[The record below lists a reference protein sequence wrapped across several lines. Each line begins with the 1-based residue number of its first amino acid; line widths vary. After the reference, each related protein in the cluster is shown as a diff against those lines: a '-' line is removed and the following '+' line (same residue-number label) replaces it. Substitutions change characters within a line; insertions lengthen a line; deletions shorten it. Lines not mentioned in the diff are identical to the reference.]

1 MVEISV
7 IIPIYNVED
16 YLYECINHIVNQ
28 SFEDIEIICINDGS
42 TDKSMDILNQ
52 FKDNRINIITQ
63 ENKGL
68 GASRNVGI
76 KHAKGKYVYFMDADD
91 YLELTALEE
100 LYVLCE
106 KLNTDF
112 IMFKLKNFDDITKE
126 IIEDE
131 YYSMPYL
138 KKRIGDNIFNYND
151 VKDIALDLA
160 VNSPGNFFKRE
171 FIKDLKYPEGLLYE
185 DNVFF
190 TKALFKADKIY
201 FYDKFLYNRRV
212 RKNSLS
218 KSPSLDTI
226 DITDLLLDII
236 NEYRYTKHKKELY
249 YRIFNN
255 IYKIFENTQEKYKE
269 EVFLNI
275 KEKYQK
281 YSEKW
286 QKDSYFRNELNPRY
300 KNIFKSALNSDSPA
314 EFELRVKLFDSEKK
328 LKKLKK
334 QNKKLKK

>member
-28 SFEDIEIICINDGS
+28 SFKDIEIICINDGS

-100 LYVLCE
+100 LYALCK

-138 KKRIGDNIFNYND
+138 KNRVGDNIFNYSD

-236 NEYRYTKHKKELY
+236 NEYGYTIHKKELY

-255 IYKIFENTQEKYKE
+255 IYKIFENTPEKYKE
-269 EVFLNI
+269 EVFLKI

-286 QKDSYFRNELNPRY
+286 QEDSYFRNELNPRY
-300 KNIFKSALNSDSPA
+300 KNIFESALNSDSPA

>member
-100 LYVLCE
+100 LYALCE

-138 KKRIGDNIFNYND
+138 KNRVGDNIFNYND

-236 NEYRYTKHKKELY
+236 NEYGYTIHKKELY

-255 IYKIFENTQEKYKE
+255 IYKIFENTKEKYKE
-269 EVFLNI
+269 EVFLKI

-286 QKDSYFRNELNPRY
+286 QEDSYFRNELNPRY
-300 KNIFKSALNSDSPA
+300 KNIFESAINSDSPA

>member
-76 KHAKGKYVYFMDADD
+76 KQAKGKYVYFMDADD

-100 LYVLCE
+100 LYSLCE

-138 KKRIGDNIFNYND
+138 KNRVGDNIFNYND

-226 DITDLLLDII
+226 DITDLLLNII
-236 NEYRYTKHKKELY
+236 NEYGYTKHKKELY

-255 IYKIFENTQEKYKE
+255 IYKIFENTQEKYKK

-286 QKDSYFRNELNPRY
+286 QEDSYFRNELNPRY
-300 KNIFKSALNSDSPA
+300 KNIFESAINSDSPA

>member
-138 KKRIGDNIFNYND
+138 KNRVGDNIFNYND

-236 NEYRYTKHKKELY
+236 NEYGYTIHKKELY

-255 IYKIFENTQEKYKE
+255 IYKIFENTPEKYKE
-269 EVFLNI
+269 EVFLKI

-281 YSEKW
+281 YNEKW
-286 QKDSYFRNELNPRY
+286 QEDSYFRNELNPRY
-300 KNIFKSALNSDSPA
+300 KNIFESALNSNSPA

>member
-28 SFEDIEIICINDGS
+28 SFKDIEIICINDGS

-138 KKRIGDNIFNYND
+138 KNRVGDNIFNYND

-190 TKALFKADKIY
+190 TKALFKANKIY

-236 NEYRYTKHKKELY
+236 NEYGYTIHKKELY

-255 IYKIFENTQEKYKE
+255 IYKIFENTPEKYKE
-269 EVFLNI
+269 EVFLKI

-286 QKDSYFRNELNPRY
+286 QEDSYFRNELNPRY
-300 KNIFKSALNSDSPA
+300 KNIFESAINSDSPA

>member
-91 YLELTALEE
+91 YLKLTALEE
-100 LYVLCE
+100 LYSLCE

-138 KKRIGDNIFNYND
+138 KNRVGDNIFNYND

-236 NEYRYTKHKKELY
+236 NEYGYTKHKKELY

-286 QKDSYFRNELNPRY
+286 QEDSYFRNELNPRY
-300 KNIFKSALNSDSPA
+300 KNIFESAINSDSPA